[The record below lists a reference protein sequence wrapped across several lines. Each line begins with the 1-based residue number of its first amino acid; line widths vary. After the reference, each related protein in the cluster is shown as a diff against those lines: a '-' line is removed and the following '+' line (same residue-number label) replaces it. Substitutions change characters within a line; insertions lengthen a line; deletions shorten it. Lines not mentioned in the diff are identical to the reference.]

1 MFGLVKKRLK
11 DFEFRNKEELTKG
24 VARAFFNLELRNF
37 QAFYRKVLDNIL
49 QFWLY
54 LDRKEYI
61 MGEEENIN
69 PQN

>member
-11 DFEFRNKEELTKG
+11 DFEFRNKEELTKRI
-24 VARAFFNLELRNF
+24 AQAFFNLELRNF
-37 QAFYRKVLDNIL
+37 KAFYRKVLDNIL

-54 LDRKEYI
+54 IDRKEYVEQE
-61 MGEEENIN
+61 GENID